1 MAEIVS
7 GLFGVSPQ
15 DEYRRIQEQ
24 QNALASQAFNSASGS
39 PGQLKAQA
47 YANVGGGAVRG
58 GMGMLGIE
66 PAAVVQAKQ
75 QQAIMQ
81 GADTTT
87 PEGLM
92 AIAKRFN
99 DAGMPQQAQL
109 AVQEARRLE
118 QARAAAMQAQEK
130 EAREGRKAD
139 SDMVKNAAQAKL
151 YDAQAAELGEEKI
164 RETKRSAESR
174 RLIEAGY
181 KEGSPGYNKKMNE
194 WINAD
199 IAGRAKGGGATI
211 NMPGAEK
218 LIDIPAFRAR
228 VQTTIKP
235 YIVASDAA
243 DTSLSML
250 ELAVKE
256 NNPTAYQGAR
266 VQLAKAFGDSQITA
280 REIEAAGGD
289 PSIWGKLTD
298 TASTW
303 FTGTPTVSTMAQM
316 KKTLAVVKKVAEAKA
331 RNEIRV
337 QKGIAKRAGFSEDDI
352 GLTFD
357 FPSFS
362 PSPASA
368 PKSREI
374 TLPNGKKVTV
384 TEIP

>member
-7 GLFGVSPQ
+7 GLFGPSPQ
-15 DEYRRIQEQ
+15 EEYRRIQDQ
-24 QNALASQAFNSASGS
+24 QNAIALQAFTSAAGS

-47 YANVGGGAVRG
+47 YANMGGGAVRG
-58 GMGMLGIE
+58 GMGMMGIE
-66 PAAVVQAKQ
+66 PTAVVQAKQ

-81 GADTTT
+81 GADTQT

-92 AIAKRFN
+92 EIARRFN
-99 DAGMPQQAQL
+99 DARMPQQAHM
-109 AVQEARRLE
+109 AVQ
-118 QARAAAMQAQEK
+118 AAAQMKQKLAEAAQAQM
-130 EAREGRKAD
+130 KAD
-139 SDMVKNAAQAKL
+139 SDIAKDAAQAKL
-151 YDAQAAELGEEKI
+151 YDAQAAELGEEKT

-174 RLIEAGY
+174 RLIEAGH
-181 KEGSPGYNKKMNE
+181 KEGSPSYNKKMNE

-211 NMPGAEK
+211 HMPGAEK

-235 YIVASDAA
+235 YMVASDAA